1 MQGCPQYILRGHIHT
16 ADELDEM
23 AQQYEAG
30 QKQGYCERQEKRYFR
45 MSKYSLDEDNRRLYG
60 ARAQAFG
67 EKAEEFGKAVGSLK
81 KPVKKRVE
89 VV

>member
-1 MQGCPQYILRGHIHT
+1 
-16 ADELDEM
+16 
-23 AQQYEAG
+23 
-30 QKQGYCERQEKRYFR
+30 